1 MTEPEVRVTRS
12 DYDAVIFDMDGVIT
26 KTAKVHFRA
35 WKKLFDQYLDKRHP
49 TEKPFKEKDYLRYV
63 DGKPRLEGI
72 ESFLESRNI
81 TLPRGSEQD
90 SPDTE
95 TIYGLGN
102 RKNRYFNELIKKD
115 GVKVYDPALQ
125 VIKDLRSAGFKT
137 AVITSSKN
145 CVTVLEAAGIR
156 HLFDHKIDGVD
167 AREQNLKGKP
177 QPDIFLAAAEKLGS
191 RPERTVVLEDAV
203 SGVQAGKKGGFALVI
218 GVDRAGQRENL
229 LKNGAHIVLKDLS
242 YIQVINSSSD
252 SPPVPSALDRF
263 QEIQARLISATAA
276 VFLDYDGTLTPIVD
290 DPDKAYLPEDMKETL
305 TRLADLVP
313 VAVISGRDRP
323 DVQKLVELNNIY
335 YAGSHGFDIAG
346 PDQEETNPDKVT
358 EFLPELDQADSEIR
372 KRIEHIEGAWVEKK
386 KFSIAVHYRKVK
398 EKDTPRVK
406 QAVEKVS
413 GNHSR
418 LKLSGG
424 KKVFELRPNMDWHK
438 GKALLWV
445 LDKLELNKSG
455 VVPLYIGDDVTDEDA
470 FQTLEGRGISIVV
483 MDSRRETKADYMLKS
498 PDEVRLFLEK
508 IISADKGNN

>member
-1 MTEPEVRVTRS
+1 MTKPEVRVTRS

-26 KTAKVHFRA
+26 RTAKVHFKA
-35 WKKLFDQYLDKRHP
+35 WKKMFDQYLDKRHP
-49 TEKPFKEKDYLRYV
+49 EETPFEEKDYLRYV

-72 ESFLESRNI
+72 ESFLKSRKI
-81 TLPRGSEQD
+81 SLSRGSEQD

-95 TIYGLGN
+95 TIYGLGS

-115 GVKVYDPALQ
+115 GVEVYEPALQ
-125 VIKDLRSAGFKT
+125 VLKDLRSAGFKT
-137 AVITSSKN
+137 AVVTSSKN
-145 CVTVLEAAGIR
+145 CVTVLEAAGIS

-177 QPDIFLAAAEKLGS
+177 QPDIFLAAADKMGS

-203 SGVQAGKKGGFALVI
+203 SGVQAGKKGKFALVI
-218 GVDRAGQRENL
+218 GVDRAGQHEDL

-242 YIQVINSSSD
+242 DIQIINSGSD

-263 QEIQARLISATAA
+263 QEIQARLTNTGVA

-305 TRLADLVP
+305 TRLADILP
-313 VAVISGRDRP
+313 VAVISGRDRS
-323 DVQKLVELNNIY
+323 DVQKLVGLNNIY

-372 KRIEHIEGAWVEKK
+372 KKIDHIQGAWVEKK
-386 KFSIAVHYRKVK
+386 KFSIAVHYRKVI
-398 EKDTPRVK
+398 EKDTQGVK
-406 QAVEKVS
+406 QAVEIVS
-413 GNHSR
+413 GDHGR

-424 KKVFELRPNMDWHK
+424 KKIFELRPNMNWHK
-438 GKALLWV
+438 GKALLWL

-508 IISADKGNN
+508 IISAQKGNN